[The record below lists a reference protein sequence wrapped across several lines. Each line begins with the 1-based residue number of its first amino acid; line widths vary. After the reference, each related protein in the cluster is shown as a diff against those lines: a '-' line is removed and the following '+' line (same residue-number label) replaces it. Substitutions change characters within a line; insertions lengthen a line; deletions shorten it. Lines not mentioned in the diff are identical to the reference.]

1 MTYSNKSSYVL
12 AMLFTIT
19 SHTIMCMED
28 HTNKEKQEEPNKEKE
43 DTFREKQN
51 AFKEKMAQAKENT
64 YIRDNSIQYRMAST
78 TGHQATKAFMG
89 MLAQT
94 VSGSIVEVVRR
105 ELDIRYDNSPT
116 VGRQLE
122 EIASGI
128 TIIHNAVNL
137 TDELAKKETAMAK
150 YITNNDLAEQKRRL
164 AEIDNDTDAT
174 FKGLRHLRNAHIND
188 LNKIRQKRDPNFKP
202 YSAQ

>member
-19 SHTIMCMED
+19 SHTIICMD
-28 HTNKEKQEEPNKEKE
+28 QPNEEPTKEQKKANKEKE
-43 DTFREKQN
+43 SAFRER
-51 AFKEKMAQAKENT
+51 MAQAKEDT
-64 YIRDNSIQYRMAST
+64 YIRDNSIKYRMIGT
-78 TGHQATKAFMG
+78 TLDHANKAFMQC
-89 MLAQT
+89 LSDTA
-94 VSGSIVEVVRR
+94 SGSIIELVKK

-150 YITNNDLAEQKRRL
+150 YLTNNDPAEQKKRL
-164 AEIDNDTDAT
+164 AEIDKDTDAT
-174 FKGLRHLRNAHIND
+174 FRDLRHLRNAHID
-188 LNKIRQKRDPNFKP
+188 HLNRTRQTRDPHFKP